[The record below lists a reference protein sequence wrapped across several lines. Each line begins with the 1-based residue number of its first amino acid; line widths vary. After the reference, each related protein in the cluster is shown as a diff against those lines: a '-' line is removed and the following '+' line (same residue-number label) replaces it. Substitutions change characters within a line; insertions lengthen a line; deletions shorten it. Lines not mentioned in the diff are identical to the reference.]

1 MGNKKVT
8 ITAICV
14 LILCVIVLSAVCLH
28 YRGKIVLLSQQQ
40 PVPAD
45 PEEPGETPEANARL
59 SLTVEPETPEEAAQ
73 LKNIEV
79 PEPLKV
85 GEQRKYHPYVLEYQ
99 GVSAVIVHLSSG
111 DRELREA
118 VSDGDV
124 SLARLV
130 AQAEEDAAQGLCEQ
144 WFTCEEKDI
153 ILCWTMYRYPGY
165 TMGVMTDMYEDALR
179 EEGYLFKYVVFAPAD
194 TEISGPV
201 TWRQDE
207 DTFASIHSKVWG
219 LTVSAQDVTPTGLT
233 LHCVLSDEW
242 FDGELYLGDILGLA
256 RETGHGW
263 ETLRPLTEQEPLNAG
278 QIKALGQSIPTG
290 GDADYPVSWEEI
302 YGPLESGTYNLRMN
316 VRMGGRNGGAIKVTF
331 TIP

>member
-1 MGNKKVT
+1 MGNRKVWL
-8 ITAICV
+8 AVVAV
-14 LILCVIVLSAVCLH
+14 LLLCVAALSAVCLH
-28 YRGKIVLLSQQQ
+28 YRSEIALLSQQQ
-40 PVPAD
+40 PVPTET
-45 PEEPGETPEANARL
+45 EEPAGAPEANARL
-59 SLTVEPETPEEAAQ
+59 SLTVEPETPEEAEQ
-73 LKNIEV
+73 LKDIAAQV
-79 PEPLKV
+79 PLEL
-85 GEQRKYHPYVLEYQ
+85 GQRKQYHPYVLEYQ
-99 GVSAVIVHLSSG
+99 GVSAVIVHLPSG

-118 VSDGDV
+118 VSGGDV

-153 ILCWTMYRYPGY
+153 SLCWTAYRYPDY

-179 EEGYLFKYVVFAPAD
+179 EEGYLFRYVVFAPAD

-207 DTFASIHSKVWG
+207 DTFASIHSKEWG
-219 LTVSAQDVTPTGLT
+219 LTVSARDVTPTGLT

-242 FDGELYLGDILGLA
+242 FDGDLYLGDILSLA
-256 RETGHGW
+256 RETGGGW
-263 ETLRPLTEQEPLNAG
+263 ETLSPLTEQEPLNAG

-290 GDADYPVSWEEI
+290 GEADYPVSWEEI

-316 VRMGGRNGGAIKVTF
+316 VRMGGRNGGAVKVTF